1 MQNTLFLAGL
11 ALAIGIVIGI
21 LVQPDSDMPGVTAP
35 LSEQDQAGVVS
46 DRASAKV
53 SGTDLTRDSLNAV
66 ERRLEREIRARKT
79 LEEKLAEMNR
89 KIMDL
94 ERNVQLPV
102 DSNLTAA
109 AGDQDETGLP
119 GTEQRW
125 FNEQALIESG
135 MSKSQARELKITF
148 EQLELERLYLRD
160 QSIREGWE
168 RDRYREA
175 LQALTSKED
184 ELKNQLSE
192 SEYDSYLYASGQTNR
207 VAVTSVLESA
217 PAATAGIEPG
227 DHIIRYDN
235 QRIYNWFE
243 LRDATSTGEIGEAVA
258 VEVDRDGEI
267 IELYLARGPLGIR
280 MNSVSVAP

>member
-1 MQNTLFLAGL
+1 MQNSLILASL
-11 ALAIGIVIGI
+11 ALATGVVIGI
-21 LVQPDSDMPGVTAP
+21 FVQFDPDTPDVSVSVT
-35 LSEQDQAGVVS
+35 EQDQALVAS
-46 DRASAKV
+46 DQTTGQVFSSNLAS
-53 SGTDLTRDSLNAV
+53 DSLIAL
-66 ERRLEREIRARKT
+66 EQRLEEEIDARIA
-79 LEEKLAEMNR
+79 LEKKLAELNR
-89 KIMDL
+89 KITDL
-94 ERNVQLPV
+94 DRNAQLAD
-102 DSNLTAA
+102 DSNLAA
-109 AGDQDETGLP
+109 KAEDQDESGLP
-119 GTEQRW
+119 GSDQRW
-125 FNEQALIESG
+125 FNEQALIENG
-135 MSKSQARELKITF
+135 MNHSQALELKINF

-160 QSIREGWE
+160 QSIREGWD

-175 LQALTSKED
+175 QQALTSKED

-243 LRDATSTGEIGEAVA
+243 LRDATSTGEIGETIA

>member
-1 MQNTLFLAGL
+1 MQNPLILASL
-11 ALAIGIVIGI
+11 ALATGIVIGI
-21 LVQPDSDMPGVTAP
+21 MIQPDPDTPDATASI
-35 LSEQDQAGVVS
+35 SEQDQALVAT
-46 DRASAKV
+46 DQTAAKV
-53 SGTDLTRDSLNAV
+53 YNTDLESDSLIAL
-66 ERRLEREIRARKT
+66 ERRLDEEIKARKA
-79 LEEKLAEMNR
+79 LENRLTALNR
-89 KIMDL
+89 KIIDL
-94 ERNVQLPV
+94 ERNARLAVESDLA
-102 DSNLTAA
+102 S
-109 AGDQDETGLP
+109 QDEEQDESGLP
-119 GTEQRW
+119 GSNQRW

-135 MSKSQARELKITF
+135 MSDSQARELKISF

-175 LQALTSKED
+175 LQALDSKED

-217 PAATAGIEPG
+217 PAATAGIESG

-235 QRIYNWFE
+235 QRIYNWRD
-243 LRDATSTGEIGEAVA
+243 LRDATSSGTIGNMVS
-258 VEVDRDGEI
+258 VEVDRDGQTMDF
-267 IELYLARGPLGIR
+267 YLARGPLGIR